1 MMSSFRQNISVLST
15 KILQIS
21 GDSSTKSVKMFNST
35 TDWGVPV
42 GGYYSITYLV
52 SEHNKGLTPFFL
64 VEELVSTFYNVV
76 MPDSIT
82 TNASGDIIISVIDS
96 PDGKYSGRIMVV

>member
-1 MMSSFRQNISVLST
+1 MNSFRQNISVLST

-21 GDSSTKSVKMFNST
+21 GDSS
-35 TDWGVPV
+35 
-42 GGYYSITYLV
+42 ITYLA

-96 PDGKYSGRIMVV
+96 PDGRFSGRIIVV